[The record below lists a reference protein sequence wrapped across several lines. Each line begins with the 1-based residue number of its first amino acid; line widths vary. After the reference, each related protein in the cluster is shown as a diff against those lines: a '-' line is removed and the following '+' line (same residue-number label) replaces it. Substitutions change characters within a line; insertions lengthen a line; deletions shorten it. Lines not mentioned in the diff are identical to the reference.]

1 MKILINI
8 FFIASVSLL
17 TACAGAQPEAEKTVD
32 EILAEN
38 NLAIVEEL
46 DRLTAF
52 NINSWQYVNEQ
63 NVILVEGV
71 SRRYLVELRP
81 KCPELQ
87 WAQRIG
93 FTSFGRIVQKNSD
106 QILVTN
112 GAGRIDR
119 CTIRTFYS
127 LEKTGD

>member
-1 MKILINI
+1 MKS
-8 FFIASVSLL
+8 FITLSLAAFTLSL
-17 TACAGAQPEAEKTVD
+17 TACSGAQPGAEKTVD
-32 EILAEN
+32 EILAEK
-38 NLAIVEEL
+38 NLAVVEEL

-81 KCPELQ
+81 RCPELQ

-112 GAGRIDR
+112 GAGRVDR

>member
-1 MKILINI
+1 MKS
-8 FFIASVSLL
+8 FITLSLAVFTLSL

-32 EILAEN
+32 EILAEK